1 MANPDFHTVVQNLLE
16 QLRGTWRFRWLAL
29 AVAWSL
35 AIVLW
40 IIVFL
45 VPDTYQ
51 ASARV
56 FVNTK
61 TTLSE
66 ATRGISL
73 EDDVDNQIQRVR
85 QALIG
90 GPELQKV
97 AEETDLLAGALS
109 VRDKQE
115 VLEKLRKAIDIS
127 GGISRENPSAGVFT
141 NAGSP

>member
-1 MANPDFHTVVQNLLE
+1 MVKMANPDFHTVVQNLLE
-16 QLRGTWRFRWLAL
+16 QLRGTWRFRWVAL
-29 AVAWSL
+29 AAAWSL
-35 AIVLW
+35 VIVLW
-40 IIVFL
+40 IVVFL

-90 GPELQKV
+90 GPEL
-97 AEETDLLAGALS
+97 D
-109 VRDKQE
+109 
-115 VLEKLRKAIDIS
+115 RKSTRLNSSHRCI
-127 GGISRENPSAGVFT
+127 
-141 NAGSP
+141 